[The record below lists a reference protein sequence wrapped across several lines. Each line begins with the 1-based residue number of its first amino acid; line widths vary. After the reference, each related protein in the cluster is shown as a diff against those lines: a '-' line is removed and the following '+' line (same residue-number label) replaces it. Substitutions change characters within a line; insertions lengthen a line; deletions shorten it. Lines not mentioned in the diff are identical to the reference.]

1 MTASRGSSP
10 GADAKVFA
18 TGKKFCGR
26 YISPWTAAPGCGY
39 LSPPES
45 PAAGNRPVKWR
56 QKGSDSA
63 IRRCA
68 LHPGRFTAGMQGA
81 QDTARQ
87 ATGGWA
93 AHPFTDAASRVFT
106 HQTVASA
113 RNRASGFGGAWRVRQ
128 HLPGGVGLMIGQCK
142 LVTSRR

>member
-26 YISPWTAAPGCGY
+26 YISPWTAETGCGY

-45 PAAGNRPVKWR
+45 PAAGNSPAKWR
-56 QKGSDSA
+56 KKGSDSA

-68 LHPGRFTAGMQGA
+68 LHPGGKAAGMQGA
-81 QDTARQ
+81 QDTARRSG
-87 ATGGWA
+87 ATG
-93 AHPFTDAASRVFT
+93 TVAASRIFT

-113 RNRASGFGGAWRVRQ
+113 RNRASGFGG
-128 HLPGGVGLMIGQCK
+128 VGLMIGQRK
-142 LVTSRR
+142 LITGRR